1 MPTVRYNA
9 RRRTCQPSIRRYS
22 ALLGGPCNEGCS
34 QNWSA
39 TLLHATDVY
48 TRTLHFRCSTSP
60 TIYEIFRAPFFSTTL
75 FVSRSST
82 IDFPEIFIPGRAQRW
97 RNRCACSIGESYEY
111 LIYDE
116 KYNVTYCKEQNYKR
130 IYFMDL
136 YIYMFRIFLLSGIRK
151 ML

>member
-22 ALLGGPCNEGCS
+22 ALLGGP
-34 QNWSA
+34 A
-39 TLLHATDVY
+39 TRAARKIDLQRCY
-48 TRTLHFRCSTSP
+48 TRPTYTLERCISAAQLPLPFMKFSAPHFSPPPSSFHLHHRFSRNFYPGTSTALAKSLCVLD
-60 TIYEIFRAPFFSTTL
+60 R
-75 FVSRSST
+75 
-82 IDFPEIFIPGRAQRW
+82 
-97 RNRCACSIGESYEY
+97 ESYEY